1 MALHEAGLGFL
12 KSLSLPHGAQVYKVN
27 LGRALPTH
35 RGLLLEKGILTL
47 IPRVIMVQINCFPIY
62 LYHDKKQAYT

>member
-1 MALHEAGLGFL
+1 MALHEVGLGFL

-35 RGLLLEKGILTL
+35 RGLFLEKGILTL
-47 IPRVIMVQINCFPIY
+47 IPRVIIY
-62 LYHDKKQAYT
+62 NNPGDVPVKTMNRSKV